1 MNEPQRT
8 RQIVAGLLSLCFLLY
23 FLDLGRIP
31 FYNYEES
38 KEALIVWEMVN
49 GGGWILPL
57 RNGVEQPLKPPLF
70 HWIGAVVSLL
80 TGQVSELAVRFPSAL
95 FATATVLGTFFFG
108 RALWSWR
115 VGLLAALILA
125 TCPEWTRW
133 SINARSDMVLLFF
146 LTAAQFFFFWAFQE
160 RATQRRT
167 LFLFYASIG
176 FAVLAKGP
184 LGLLLPVLIVGT
196 FLWWIREL
204 AFLRR
209 LRLGQG
215 LLIAGGIAVSWY
227 VLALLQGGGE
237 FFQRQILDENVFRF
251 FASEKGGPS
260 REHTLLYYLPTLFVG
275 MLPWSLFLPAL
286 GLRSTGQA
294 TYGGRRNSSTC

>member
-8 RQIVAGLLSLCFLLY
+8 RQIVAGLLFLCFLLY

-80 TGQVSELAVRFPSAL
+80 TGQVSELAVRLPSAL
-95 FATATVLGTFFFG
+95 FATATVLATFFFG

-125 TCPEWTRW
+125 TCPEWARW

-146 LTAAQFFFFWAFQE
+146 LTAAQFFFF
-160 RATQRRT
+160 
-167 LFLFYASIG
+167 
-176 FAVLAKGP
+176 
-184 LGLLLPVLIVGT
+184 
-196 FLWWIREL
+196 
-204 AFLRR
+204 
-209 LRLGQG
+209 
-215 LLIAGGIAVSWY
+215 
-227 VLALLQGGGE
+227 
-237 FFQRQILDENVFRF
+237 
-251 FASEKGGPS
+251 GPS
-260 REHTLLYYLPTLFVG
+260 R
-275 MLPWSLFLPAL
+275 S
-286 GLRSTGQA
+286 
-294 TYGGRRNSSTC
+294 GRRNNGRCSSSTPASVLPSWPKDRWGCCYPSWLWAPFCGGLVNSHFFAACVSARGC